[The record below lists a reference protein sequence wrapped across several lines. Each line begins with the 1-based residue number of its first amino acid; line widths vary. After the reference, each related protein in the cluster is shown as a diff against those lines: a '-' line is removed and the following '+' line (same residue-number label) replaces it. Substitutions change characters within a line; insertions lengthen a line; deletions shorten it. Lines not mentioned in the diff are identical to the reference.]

1 MIVFGRFLRIL
12 LSCHVKPNTDP
23 YSVIQDSTLDTPQ
36 GGVLEKF
43 LSLPS
48 EGGGEG
54 AGGLSP
60 EGVKSAFAHCVCL
73 RNLTGNYFYVLFIFI
88 LEYLWYRRRINVSL

>member
-48 EGGGEG
+48 EGGG
-54 AGGLSP
+54 GGGRGS
-60 EGVKSAFAHCVCL
+60 
-73 RNLTGNYFYVLFIFI
+73 LT
-88 LEYLWYRRRINVSL
+88 

>member
-48 EGGGEG
+48 EGGG
-54 AGGLSP
+54 GGQ
-60 EGVKSAFAHCVCL
+60 GVSHL
-73 RNLTGNYFYVLFIFI
+73 RESNPHLPTVYVL
-88 LEYLWYRRRINVSL
+88 ET

>member
-48 EGGGEG
+48 EGGG
-54 AGGLSP
+54 GGGQ
-60 EGVKSAFAHCVCL
+60 GVSHL
-73 RNLTGNYFYVLFIFI
+73 RESNPHLPTVYVL
-88 LEYLWYRRRINVSL
+88 ET